1 MSSERDTIGSLTA
14 NLQKVVHGDN
24 AAIEDLIL
32 EVHAQLRAIAGQLMK
47 GESADHTLQPSALV
61 NEAYLRLFGNS
72 QDSQN
77 WQNRKHFFAAAA
89 ETMRR
94 VLIDHAR
101 KKKALKRG
109 GNLVSQELS
118 ELHLEFDSNPEELLQ
133 IDEAIT
139 KLSSE
144 DSIAAEV
151 VRLRYFL
158 GLSNEE
164 ITEILG
170 VARSTVYDHWSF
182 ARAWLIAYID
192 STSLQSES

>member
-1 MSSERDTIGSLTA
+1 MSAERDTNGTLTA
-14 NLQKVVHGDN
+14 NLQKVVDGDIS
-24 AAIEDLIL
+24 AIENLIL
-32 EVHAQLRAIAGQLMK
+32 EVHVQLRAIAGHLMM
-47 GESADHTLQPSALV
+47 GESANHTLQPSALV
-61 NEAYLRLFGNS
+61 NEAYLRLFGNTHS
-72 QDSQN
+72 TQN

-101 KKKALKRG
+101 RKKALKRG
-109 GNLVSQELS
+109 GSLVSQQLN
-118 ELHLEFDSNPEELLQ
+118 ELHLEFETNPDELLQ
-133 IDEAIT
+133 IDEAIA
-139 KLSSE
+139 KLASE

-158 GLSNEE
+158 GLSNDE
-164 ITEILG
+164 IAEILG

-182 ARAWLIAYID
+182 ARAWLISYID